1 MPGAG
6 TGSQRRWGARPRL
19 WRAGWSDAATEGE
32 ALLLPV
38 ATLRVSPAEAGRGG
52 GLYMTPA
59 EIVAAVAGTRMGTA
73 PLARTGEG
81 DRAA

>member
-1 MPGAG
+1 M
-6 TGSQRRWGARPRL
+6 
-19 WRAGWSDAATEGE
+19 
-32 ALLLPV
+32 LLPV